1 MAAAPTT
8 EPPGT
13 VGGHDAAEGPHPLR
27 RLWERST
34 SFRPRIVVAVI
45 STVLNKLF
53 DIAPE
58 LLIGVAID
66 VVVRQDDSF
75 VGRLFDVADRN
86 DQLLI
91 LAGFTVLAWVLEST
105 SDYVAARLWRG
116 LSQDLQHDLRLDAY
130 RHVQDLDTAWFED
143 RESGRLL
150 TVLNDDVNQLERF
163 LDVGASKIVLT
174 ATNVVAVGAVFVAIS
189 PILAVTAFLPIP
201 VIVAGSL
208 LFQRRL
214 GPRYEEVR
222 DRAGRLGGLIG
233 GNLGGI
239 ATIKAF
245 GAEEREAR
253 RVEDASL
260 AYATANRRAIA
271 YSAAFVPLIRMAI
284 LVGFI
289 LTLVLGGRAALDG
302 SLEIGLYSVL
312 VFMTQRLLWPLTELG
327 ETLDLYQRG
336 VASIRRILDLL
347 DTPIAIR
354 PGTAT
359 LPAAPAAGRV
369 VPLPVRFDD
378 VRFSYGARPD
388 GTTADEE
395 RIPVLHG
402 LDLDVPAGET
412 HAIVGATGAGKS
424 TVVKLLLRLY
434 DPDAGSI
441 AVGGVPAADLAFP
454 ALRGAVGYVGQD
466 TFLFDG
472 SVADNLRYGAPDA
485 TLDELR
491 RAAELAEAH
500 DFVAALPHG
509 YDTPVGERGIKLS
522 GGQRQRLTIARALV
536 RDPAI
541 LVLDEATSAVD
552 NETEAAIQ
560 RSLVRV
566 ARDRTTIVIAHRLS
580 TIRHADRI
588 HVMDHGRIAE
598 AGTHEVRPERS
609 CSLAP
614 CTSDS
619 VRVSTELVA
628 SSSTRIAGSARN
640 ARAIVSS

>member
-1 MAAAPTT
+1 MAGDATHDPA
-8 EPPGT
+8 
-13 VGGHDAAEGPHPLR
+13 VGDEHPLV
-27 RLWERST
+27 RLWRRST
-34 SFRPRIVVAVI
+34 AFRPRIVLAVV

-66 VVVRQDDSF
+66 VVVREDESF
-75 VGRLFDVADRN
+75 LGRLFGVSDRE

-91 LAGFTVLAWVLEST
+91 LAGLTAITWMLESI

-116 LSQDLQHDLRLDAY
+116 LSQDLQHDLRIDAY

-150 TVLNDDVNQLERF
+150 TILNDDVNQLERF
-163 LDVGASKIVLT
+163 LDVGASQIILT
-174 ATNVVAVGAVFVAIS
+174 ATNVVAVGAVFVTIS
-189 PILAVTAFLPIP
+189 PELALTAFLPIP
-201 VIVAGSL
+201 VIIAGSL
-208 LFQRRL
+208 LFQRTL
-214 GPRYEEVR
+214 GPRYELVR
-222 DRAGRLGGLIG
+222 ERAGRLGGLIG

-239 ATIKAF
+239 ATIKAS
-245 GAEEREAR
+245 GAEEREAA
-253 RVEDASL
+253 RVHAASL
-260 AYATANRRAIA
+260 DYADANRRAIA
-271 YSAAFVPLIRMAI
+271 YSSAFVPLIRMAI

-312 VFMTQRLLWPLTELG
+312 VFMTQRLLWPLTQLG
-327 ETLDLYQRG
+327 ETVDLYQRG

-347 DTPIAIR
+347 DVPIEIR
-354 PGTAT
+354 PGARE
-359 LPAAPAAGRV
+359 LAGPAADGTV
-369 VPLPVRFDD
+369 VPLPVRFAD
-378 VRFSYGARPD
+378 VRFSYGGRPAPPTGSGEEAGAGRARRGS
-388 GTTADEE
+388 GTTPGPP
-395 RIPVLHG
+395 IPVLHG
-402 LDLDVPAGET
+402 LDLDVPAGAT

-434 DPDAGSI
+434 DPDSGAVT
-441 AVGGVPAADLAFP
+441 VGGVPAEELSFA
-454 ALRGAVGYVGQD
+454 ALRGAIGYVGQD

-472 SVADNLRYGAPDA
+472 TVADNLRYGAPDA
-485 TLDELR
+485 DEDALR

-500 DFVAALPHG
+500 EFVAALPHG

-536 RDPAI
+536 RDPAV

-560 RSLVRV
+560 RSLARV

-580 TIRHADRI
+580 TIRSADRI
-588 HVMDHGRIAE
+588 HVMHDGRVAE
-598 AGTHEVRPERS
+598 AGTH
-609 CSLAP
+609 
-614 CTSDS
+614 D
-619 VRVSTELVA
+619 ELVA
-628 SSSTRIAGSARN
+628 RGGRYAALWAVQTGEVAEGLIGRPPPGTA
-640 ARAIVSS
+640 

>member
-1 MAAAPTT
+1 MAASPDPSA
-8 EPPGT
+8 T
-13 VGGHDAAEGPHPLR
+13 VHPLK
-27 RLWERST
+27 RLWRRST
-34 SFRPRIVVAVI
+34 AFRPRIVLAVV

-66 VVVRQDDSF
+66 VVVRTEDSF
-75 VGRLFDVADRN
+75 VSRLLGIEDRET
-86 DQLLI
+86 QLYV
-91 LAGFTVLAWVLEST
+91 LAAVTVVAWVLES
-105 SDYVAARLWRG
+105 SSQYLADRLWRG
-116 LSQDLQHDLRLDAY
+116 LSQDLQHDLRMDAY

-163 LDVGASKIVLT
+163 LDVGAAHIILT
-174 ATNVVAVGAVFVAIS
+174 VTNVVAVGAVFLVVS
-189 PILAVTAFLPIP
+189 PLLAFVAFLPIP
-201 VIVAGSL
+201 VIMAGSL

-214 GPRYEEVR
+214 GPRYEAVR

-245 GAEEREAR
+245 GAEEREAA
-253 RVEDASL
+253 RVHEAST

-271 YSAAFVPLIRMAI
+271 LSSAFVPLIRMAI

-289 LTLVLGGRAALDG
+289 LTLVLGGKAALDG
-302 SLEIGLYSVL
+302 TLEVGLYSVL
-312 VFMTQRLLWPLTELG
+312 VFMTQRLLWPLTTLG

-347 DTPIAIR
+347 DTPVFIR
-354 PGTAT
+354 GGARELEGPRGT
-359 LPAAPAAGRV
+359 
-369 VPLPVRFDD
+369 PLAVAFRD
-378 VRFSYGARPD
+378 VRFAYGAARAAESGEP
-388 GTTADEE
+388 EE
-395 RIPVLHG
+395 RVEVLRG
-402 LDLDVPAGET
+402 LDIDVPAGET

-434 DPDAGSI
+434 DPESGQVT
-441 AVGGVPAADLAFP
+441 VGGVPADELSFA
-454 ALRGAVGYVGQD
+454 ALRGTVGYVGQD

-485 TLDELR
+485 DDTALV

-500 DFVAALPHG
+500 GFVAALPHG

-560 RSLVRV
+560 RSLLRV
-566 ARDRTTIVIAHRLS
+566 SRDRTTIVIAHRLS

-588 HVMDHGRIAE
+588 HVMDAGRVTE
-598 AGTHEVRPERS
+598 SGTH
-609 CSLAP
+609 
-614 CTSDS
+614 D
-619 VRVSTELVA
+619 ELVTLGGRYA
-628 SSSTRIAGSARN
+628 GLWSVQTGEIADGLLDRAARGDD
-640 ARAIVSS
+640 

>member
-1 MAAAPTT
+1 MAAAP
-8 EPPGT
+8 EPPAP
-13 VGGHDAAEGPHPLR
+13 VHPLT
-27 RLWERST
+27 RLWRRST
-34 SFRPRIVVAVI
+34 AFRPRIVLAVV

-66 VVVRQDDSF
+66 VVVRTEDSF
-75 VGRLFDVADRN
+75 VSRLLGIEDRET
-86 DQLLI
+86 QLYV
-91 LAGFTVLAWVLEST
+91 LAGVTVVAWVLESA
-105 SDYVAARLWRG
+105 SQYVADRLWRG

-150 TVLNDDVNQLERF
+150 TVLNDVNQLERF
-163 LDVGASKIVLT
+163 LDVGAGHIILT
-174 ATNVVAVGAVFVAIS
+174 VTNVIAVGTVFVVIS
-189 PILAVTAFLPIP
+189 PLLALVAFLPIP
-201 VIVAGSL
+201 VIMGGSL

-214 GPRYEEVR
+214 GPRYEAVR
-222 DRAGRLGGLIG
+222 ERAGRLGGLIG

-245 GAEEREAR
+245 GAEEREAA
-253 RVEDASL
+253 RVQEASA
-260 AYATANRRAIA
+260 AYAAANRRAIA
-271 YSAAFVPLIRMAI
+271 LSSAFVPLIRMAI

-289 LTLVLGGRAALDG
+289 LTLVLGGKAALDG
-302 SLEIGLYSVL
+302 SLEVGLYSVL
-312 VFMTQRLLWPLTELG
+312 VFMTQRLLWPLTTLG

-347 DTPIAIR
+347 DTPVLVR
-354 PGTAT
+354 GGTRE
-359 LPAAPAAGRV
+359 LDAPRGA
-369 VPLPVRFDD
+369 PLPVRFRD
-378 VRFSYGARPD
+378 VRFAYGTGRAAESGAP
-388 GTTADEE
+388 EE
-395 RIPVLHG
+395 RVEVLRG

-434 DPDAGSI
+434 DAESGLV
-441 AVGGVPAADLAFP
+441 AVGGVPADELTFA

-485 TLDELR
+485 DDAALV

-500 DFVAALPHG
+500 GFVAALPHG
-509 YDTPVGERGIKLS
+509 YDTPVGERGVKLS

-560 RSLVRV
+560 RSLLRV
-566 ARDRTTIVIAHRLS
+566 SRDRTTIVIAHRLS

-588 HVMDHGRIAE
+588 HVMDAGRITE
-598 AGTHEVRPERS
+598 SGTH
-609 CSLAP
+609 
-614 CTSDS
+614 D
-619 VRVSTELVA
+619 ELVA
-628 SSSTRIAGSARN
+628 RGGRYAALWSVQTGEIAEGLLDGSARGG
-640 ARAIVSS
+640 A